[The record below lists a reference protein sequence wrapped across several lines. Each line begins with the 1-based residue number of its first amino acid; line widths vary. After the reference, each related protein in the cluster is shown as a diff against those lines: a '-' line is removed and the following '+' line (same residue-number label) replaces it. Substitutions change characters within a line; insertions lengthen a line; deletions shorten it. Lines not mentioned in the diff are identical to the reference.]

1 MTDSGLISADSH
13 VVEPAD
19 MWLSRIA
26 PAFRDRAPVA
36 RTDTAGT
43 VHWFVDGDV
52 PLGSVGAPSQA
63 GVRFERP
70 EDVTFEATWEEVRPG
85 CHDPLARLDDMA
97 RDGVV
102 GEVVYPTLGARLYG
116 LVSAPLLTACCKAQ
130 NDWMVD
136 FCNTRPDLYKG
147 VAMLDIDDVGGAV
160 EELSRCARLGLAGAM
175 IPTYPGEERP
185 YDDPVYDPLWAAA
198 QDHLVPLSFHVA
210 SARPGPGQIS
220 VFGSDGQ
227 AAGSAA
233 YRCTQDYWV
242 RRSIACMIF
251 AGVFERYPGLKVA
264 VVEHEL
270 AWAPFFLIHMD
281 RTYKELSQTAPYRFA
296 DQKLPSDFF
305 RANIFISFQEDKLG
319 VEATPPM
326 IGSDTIIWGSD
337 YPHAEST
344 WPNSRAFLERV
355 LANVPEAD
363 RRRFVHDNVARLY
376 GFQ

>member
-85 CHDPLARLDDMA
+85 CNDPLARLDDMA

-147 VAMLDIDDVGGAV
+147 VAMLDFDDVGGAV

>member
-1 MTDSGLISADSH
+1 MTDNGLISADSH

-19 MWLSRIA
+19 MWRSRIA
-26 PAFRDRAPVA
+26 PAYRDRAPVA
-36 RTDTAGT
+36 RADAAGT
-43 VHWFVDGDV
+43 VHWFVDGDIA
-52 PLGSVGAPSQA
+52 LGSVGAPSQA
-63 GVRFERP
+63 GVRFDRP
-70 EDVTFEATWEEVRPG
+70 EDVTFEATWEDVRPG
-85 CHDPLARLDDMA
+85 CNDPLARLEDMA

-116 LVSAPLLTACCKAQ
+116 LVSAPLLTACCRAQ
-130 NDWMVD
+130 NDWMAD
-136 FCNTRPDLYKG
+136 FCNTRPHVYKG
-147 VAMLDIDDVGGAV
+147 ICMLDIDHVGGAV
-160 EELSRCARLGLAGAM
+160 EELARCARRGLAGAM

-185 YDDPVYDPLWAAA
+185 YDDRAYDPLWAAA
-198 QDHLVPLSFHVA
+198 QDHAMPLSFHVA
-210 SARPGPGQIS
+210 SARPGPGHVS

-251 AGVFERYPGLKVA
+251 AGVFERFPGLRVA
-264 VVEHEL
+264 IVEHEL
-270 AWAPFFLIHMD
+270 AWAPFFLTHMD

-319 VEATPPM
+319 VEAAPPL

-344 WPNSRAFLERV
+344 WPNSRAFLETV

>member
-85 CHDPLARLDDMA
+85 CNDPLARLDDMA

-251 AGVFERYPGLKVA
+251 AGVFERFPGLKVA